1 MSWMRSR
8 SLAMTTAVLVG
19 FVPLAS
25 TMGCNKPGAESAKSD
40 AAMAPMAPMAAK
52 ALPGAETPEALV
64 ARMKA
69 GAAKEDF
76 AEIAACLTPKSR
88 AEMAIAMYMGATMMV
103 AFSQM
108 GVEMGSGMA
117 ESMAGIAGD
126 AGEPSAEDKQKA
138 ADQKAKAM
146 QEIAGLQKAYDALV
160 AKYGLPAMPKEG
172 EPEKPAP
179 SKEEVEKLFANLDQ
193 GAFLNDALA
202 VMKAMPGEHKSE
214 SGPVQIPEGGLENLK
229 IEGDK
234 ATGTVGGDAFTFARI
249 DGRWYVEELPK
260 NADDSGA
267 PPDATS
273 EEEPAKEL
281 PGI

>member
-1 MSWMRSR
+1 MTWMRSR
-8 SLAMTTAVLVG
+8 SLALTTAALVG
-19 FVPLAS
+19 FVPLVS
-25 TMGCNKPGAESAKSD
+25 TLGCNKPSAESAQSET
-40 AAMAPMAPMAAK
+40 ATAPAPAQ

-76 AEIAACLTPKSR
+76 GEIAACLTPKNR
-88 AEMAIAMYMGATMMV
+88 AEMAMAMYMGATMMV

-117 ESMAGIAGD
+117 EGMAGMAGD
-126 AGEPSAEDKQKA
+126 GGEPSAEAKQEIA
-138 ADQKAKAM
+138 EQKAKAM
-146 QEIAGLQKAYDALV
+146 EEIAGVQKAYDALV

-172 EPEKPAP
+172 EPEQPEP
-179 SKEEVEKLFANLDQ
+179 SKEEIEKLFANLDQ

-234 ATGTVGGDAFTFARI
+234 ATGTVGGDAFSFARI

-260 NADDSGA
+260 SSDDAGA
-267 PPDATS
+267 QPDEVS
-273 EEEPAKEL
+273 EEEPAREL

>member
-40 AAMAPMAPMAAK
+40 AAMAPMAAK
-52 ALPGAETPEALV
+52 ALPGAETPAALV

-76 AEIAACLTPKSR
+76 GEIAACLTPKSR

-117 ESMAGIAGD
+117 EGMAGLG
-126 AGEPSAEDKQKA
+126 GEPSAEDKQKA

-179 SKEEVEKLFANLDQ
+179 SKEEMEKLFANLDQ

-260 NADDSGA
+260 SADDAGG

-273 EEEPAKEL
+273 EEEPAGER

>member
-1 MSWMRSR
+1 
-8 SLAMTTAVLVG
+8 
-19 FVPLAS
+19 
-25 TMGCNKPGAESAKSD
+25 
-40 AAMAPMAPMAAK
+40 
-52 ALPGAETPEALV
+52 
-64 ARMKA
+64 MKA

-76 AEIAACLTPKSR
+76 GEIAACLTPKSR
-88 AEMAIAMYMGATMMV
+88 AEMAMAMYMGATMMV

-108 GVEMGSGMA
+108 GVEMGGAMAEGMA
-117 ESMAGIAGD
+117 EMG
-126 AGEPSAEDKQKA
+126 GEPSNSDKQEVA
-138 ADQKAKAM
+138 EQKAKAM

-179 SKEEVEKLFANLDQ
+179 SKEEMEKLFANLDQ

-202 VMKAMPGEHKSE
+202 VMKAMPGEHTSE

-229 IEGDK
+229 IEGDQ

-260 NADDSGA
+260 SGDDAGG

-273 EEEPAKEL
+273 EEEPAGER